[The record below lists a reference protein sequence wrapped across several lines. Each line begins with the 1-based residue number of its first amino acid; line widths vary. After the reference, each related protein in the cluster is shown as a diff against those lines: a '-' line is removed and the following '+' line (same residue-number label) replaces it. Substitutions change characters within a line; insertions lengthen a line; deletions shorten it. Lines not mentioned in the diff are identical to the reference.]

1 MRHDFFF
8 FVSYVDVVLRPVPAG
23 CCSSVSRRA
32 TRQSEES
39 LQDLLPEER
48 LRRSRERNRDH
59 SRRSRERKK
68 AFVEGLKKQVCWL
81 CCGIVPL
88 SRRTRKLRRVF

>member
-1 MRHDFFF
+1 MLSAVLIV
-8 FVSYVDVVLRPVPAG
+8 FVMVRPLCV
-23 CCSSVSRRA
+23 CNYCSVSRRA

-68 AFVEGLKKQVCWL
+68 AFVEGLKKQVHWL
-81 CCGIVPL
+81 VLASPVAEGGE
-88 SRRTRKLRRVF
+88 

>member
-1 MRHDFFF
+1 MLL
-8 FVSYVDVVLRPVPAG
+8 LRSVPAG
-23 CCSSVSRRA
+23 YYCASVSRRA

-68 AFVEGLKKQVCWL
+68 AFVEGLKKQVC
-81 CCGIVPL
+81 CCGVVPF
-88 SRRTRKLRRVF
+88 RC